1 MNNNRLFNCTKR
13 TFLRTGCDLSAIS
26 FTLTLS
32 RYDKMKDPGVYYLYL
47 TGKISI
53 FLRDH
58 IIVLHENDLVTPDIS
73 IQDFEKKLTVISES
87 IGSAINSLDKES
99 KQRDR
104 FILKRFLNE
113 SEGIS
118 DLYTST
124 ISITVTETH
133 GITFEI
139 SSCDHKTR
147 ITLYGKKAA
156 LSFFT
161 KFKYSIDSYID
172 IVKNVQINFKTDFE
186 NDKQNRLTPN
196 S

>member
-1 MNNNRLFNCTKR
+1 MNNNRLFNTVKR
-13 TFLRTGCDLSAIS
+13 TFLKTGFDLSAIS

-32 RYDKMKDPGVYYLYL
+32 RYDRLKDPGVFFLYL

-58 IIVLHENDLVTPDIS
+58 IIIIHENDLVTPDIS
-73 IQDFEKKLTVISES
+73 IQDFERKLTVISES
-87 IGSAINSLDKES
+87 IGSAISSLNKED

-124 ISITVTETH
+124 IGITITETH

-139 SSCDHKTR
+139 ASCDHKTR

-156 LSFFT
+156 LSFFN
-161 KFKYSIDSYID
+161 KFKETIDSYID
-172 IVKNVQINFKTDFE
+172 IVKKVQITFKDDFE
-186 NDKQNRLTPN
+186 KDKENRLI
-196 S
+196 SK